1 MKGGVGYARASQQ
14 KDEDTAVGGR
24 GAAGKAAGQD
34 QGWWRERNLERQAR
48 PRFCRTSSTILR
60 NKDLILKAQ
69 ENDNGPQTLPTDG
82 N

>member
-1 MKGGVGYARASQQ
+1 MCVWGGGVDKGSAGG
-14 KDEDTAVGGR
+14 KVGGR

-34 QGWWRERNLERQAR
+34 QGWWRERKLERQAR